1 MNVDFRVD
9 PNQLMEKRDFDAPP
23 LGVSTTRGFKSY

>member
-23 LGVSTTRGFKSY
+23 LGVSTND